1 LVETLEID
9 MVYPGHGEPF
19 RGHRAL
25 IERQSARIAERTEQ
39 CYALIDEGQT
49 TFGALLEAMYGH
61 QPTTD
66 RFPAMGMLLGY
77 LDLLEGGGLIKGR
90 RQDGVI
96 HFRPTT

>member
-1 LVETLEID
+1 
-9 MVYPGHGEPF
+9 MVYPGHGAPF
-19 RGHRAL
+19 RGHREL

-39 CYALIDEGQT
+39 CYGLIDEGQT